1 MQIPNTRCLPTNK
14 RASVTVSVTV
24 SVSASAFAAR
34 SYTALRVLCIYSSHI
49 ICTLLYMY
57 IYIYCTIWQIYYST
71 LVAGLPRA
79 LPHFDGP
86 LECPHSVFEFGSSCL
101 QKLVH
106 LKLQNFCTDCNKVL
120 CECVLYME
128 FILYVCIV
136 PST

>member
-14 RASVTVSVTV
+14 RASVTVSVAV

-86 LECPHSVFEFGSSCL
+86 HEYPCSNSVLVACKNLSISNCKTFAL
-101 QKLVH
+101 TVIKLFASVCCIW
-106 LKLQNFCTDCNKVL
+106 NSF
-120 CECVLYME
+120 YM
-128 FILYVCIV
+128 CA
-136 PST
+136 